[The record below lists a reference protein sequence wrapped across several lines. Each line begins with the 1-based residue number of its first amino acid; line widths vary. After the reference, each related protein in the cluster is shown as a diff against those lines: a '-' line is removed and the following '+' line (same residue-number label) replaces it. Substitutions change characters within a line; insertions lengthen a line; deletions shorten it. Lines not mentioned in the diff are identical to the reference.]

1 MGVEPVVDRLFR
13 VAIASSDGSR
23 VDQHFGWATRFE
35 IYDVWGGGFFHV
47 DSRLRQNPSC
57 GGDCASDANPLASAD
72 ALEESALLLKDC
84 SVLLTSRIGPGP
96 SAYLEAKGLRIF
108 QVSLPTEEALSKLI
122 SAADWLG
129 SR

>member
-1 MGVEPVVDRLFR
+1 MTDRRFR

-35 IYDVWGGGFFHV
+35 IYDVWRGGFIHV
-47 DSRLRQNPSC
+47 ESRLRQNPSC
-57 GGDCASDANPLASAD
+57 GGECAPEHNPPELID
-72 ALEESALLLKDC
+72 TLDESARLLNDC
-84 SVLLTSRIGPGP
+84 SVLLVSRIGPGP
-96 SAYLEAKGLRIF
+96 SAHLEARGLRIF

-122 SAADWLG
+122 SAADWVD

>member
-1 MGVEPVVDRLFR
+1 MADRLFR

-35 IYDVWGGGFFHV
+35 IYDVWSGGFFHV
-47 DSRLRQNPSC
+47 ESRLRKNPSC
-57 GGDCASDANPLASAD
+57 GGDCVSEANPLASID
-72 ALEESALLLKDC
+72 ALEESARLLKDC
-84 SVLLTSRIGPGP
+84 SVLLVSRIGPGP
-96 SAYLEAKGLRIF
+96 SAHLEAQGLRIL
-108 QVSLPTEEALSKLI
+108 QVSLPTEDALSKLI